1 MIVYPSEAPVFTAK
15 PPRTYEMTNGST
27 GNVLNWTATDRT
39 PAFYEI
45 YVNGTL
51 KVNDT
56 WSSGTPIE
64 YNIDSFD
71 VGTYNV
77 TIVLHDKA
85 GNQAKDTITVVVSAQ
100 GGIPEIGLPGL
111 GNIPL
116 EYIIIGVVVLLLTIA
131 AVIIARKRKGKK
143 TQPKTKSKRK
153 TKPAGRR
160 RHSALP

>member
-15 PPRTYEMTNGST
+15 PPRTYEMTNGSS

-51 KVNDT
+51 KVNGT

-64 YNIDSFD
+64 YNIDTFD
-71 VGTYNV
+71 MGTYNV
-77 TIVLHDKA
+77 TIILHDDA
-85 GNQAKDTITVVVSAQ
+85 GNQAKDTVTVVVSAQ

-111 GNIPL
+111 EGIPL
-116 EYIIIGVVVLLLTIA
+116 EYIIIAVVVLLLAIV

-143 TQPKTKSKRK
+143 TLPKTKSKRK
-153 TKPAGRR
+153 TKSSRKKKKT
-160 RHSALP
+160 

>member
-77 TIVLHDKA
+77 TIVLHDEA
-85 GNQAKDTITVVVSAQ
+85 GNQAKDTVTVVVSAQ

-153 TKPAGRR
+153 TKSSRKKKKT
-160 RHSALP
+160 